1 MNATDFTKNKM
12 HFTIG
17 LLATLFALHP
27 FFPTFDQISFAY
39 MGLDVPLSWAF
50 MAIGVLLASA
60 VYFYAIDLTSEN
72 PSPLGQ
78 RFGNYFWLFAFFS
91 G

>member
-1 MNATDFTKNKM
+1 
-12 HFTIG
+12 
-17 LLATLFALHP
+17 
-27 FFPTFDQISFAY
+27 
-39 MGLDVPLSWAF
+39 
-50 MAIGVLLASA
+50 VLLASA
-60 VYFYAIDLTSEN
+60 VYCYAIDLTSEN